1 MVDRV
6 KNMFDT
12 ERKFINAADKNL
24 TCDTLTLNCGA
35 LKKKNSVNGHVD
47 PIAEV

>member
-12 ERKFINAADKNL
+12 ERKFIKAADKNL

-35 LKKKNSVNGHVD
+35 LKKKKTL
-47 PIAEV
+47 